1 MKKLLIPVFAAFF
14 LISGC
19 KNEKKETQK
28 KESISNETLNSNPVE
43 TIDLCFLSTG
53 KDIEREDRVIRDSTI
68 LTLHVEQKKV
78 QGIFNWFPA
87 EKDGRSGTVE
97 GTMKDGII
105 LGKYTFN
112 QEGMTETQDI
122 RIEITDNEAKITTNP
137 GKEGAFV
144 LTAEKTDCTP

>member
-1 MKKLLIPVFAAFF
+1 MKKLFTLVFAASLL
-14 LISGC
+14 LIGC
-19 KNEKKETQK
+19 KDEKKDSQKEENIPNKTET
-28 KESISNETLNSNPVE
+28 STPDE

-53 KDIEREDRVIRDSTI
+53 KDIQREDRVIRDSTI

-78 QGIFNWFPA
+78 RGILNWFPA

-122 RIEITDNEAKITTNP
+122 RIEISEKEAKITTNP
-137 GKEGAFV
+137 GKGGAFV
-144 LTAEKTDCTP
+144 LTAEKTDCNL

>member
-1 MKKLLIPVFAAFF
+1 MKNLLIPAFAVFF
-14 LISGC
+14 LFVGC
-19 KNEKKETQK
+19 KGEKKEQQK
-28 KESISNETLNSNPVE
+28 DESTPNETQTSAPVE

-53 KDIEREDRVIRDSTI
+53 KDIKREDRVIRDSTI
-68 LTLHVEQKKV
+68 LTLRVEQKKAR
-78 QGIFNWFPA
+78 GIFNWFPA
-87 EKDGRSGTVE
+87 EKDGRSGTFE

-144 LTAEKTDCTP
+144 LTAEKTDCTH